1 MFVQCL
7 LEYYAFLVLSLIV
20 GYCSCFPGEQASSLR
35 PQNAAMFVKRN
46 RTRHGKKSYQSVLL
60 VQGKRVLAKRPPGR
74 PVHGAPPPASVVVHQ
89 TLANLSQLPAE
100 LIDLIDSF
108 CKQGESRGVTVP
120 RATGA
125 LEGAPPIHVGPCY
138 GVLAGLHAL
147 AQELGIVAAVGRES
161 RAQRLALYLVYMRL
175 CHQGSRL
182 SAARASED
190 HAVRE
195 ILQVGRFDEDDLYEA
210 LDYLEENQMR
220 IEQAL
225 QARGGAAGAG
235 AIFLYD
241 VTSSYFEGQHN
252 ELADFGYNRDGKRGK
267 KQMVAGLLTDG
278 GGEPLSIQLYRGNTS
293 DPPTFLDAVEKLKVR
308 FGAQEIALVGDRGMI
323 KQLGKQALGEAKFRY
338 VSALTDPQI
347 RALLKKGVLQME
359 LFEEQPVEVQGQ
371 GKRYV
376 LRCNPQTK
384 AREAARRADQ
394 WQRVKAKILARN
406 QAVETHPRMKGQS
419 SLRQAQSWVKQY
431 RLGRWITV
439 SLEAR
444 QVKWKEDAVGLQAEG
459 QLDGCYV
466 VESDLPTSVATSQ
479 QVHDRYVGLTEV
491 ERDFRTIKTGLL
503 ELRPVFVRKA
513 TRTRGHAVVTLLALK
528 LARELDRRVAPL
540 GLTVADA
547 LERLA
552 GVRLVC
558 LGDRTLGLWRM
569 ADSYSQAQ
577 TQVLNVLPKIPA
589 PLLSLAKANTNRLRN
604 SRKGRS

>member
-1 MFVQCL
+1 
-7 LEYYAFLVLSLIV
+7 
-20 GYCSCFPGEQASSLR
+20 
-35 PQNAAMFVKRN
+35 MFVKRN
-46 RTRHGKKSYQSVLL
+46 QTRHGKKSYQSVLL
-60 VQGKRVLAKRPPGR
+60 VQGKRVPAKRPPGR
-74 PVHGAPPPASVVVHQ
+74 PAQGAAPPPSVVVHQ

-100 LIDLIDSF
+100 LIDLIDCF
-108 CKQGESRGVTVP
+108 CRQGEVKEPGRAIGVAEV
-120 RATGA
+120 AV
-125 LEGAPPIHVGPCY
+125 HVGPCY

-147 AQELGIVAAVGRES
+147 AQELGLVSAVGRES
-161 RAQRLALYLVYMRL
+161 RTQRLALYLVYMRL
-175 CHQGSRL
+175 AHQGSRL

-210 LDYLEENQMR
+210 LDYLEENQTR
-220 IEQAL
+220 IEEAL
-225 QARGGAAGAG
+225 QAKCGAARAG

-252 ELADFGYNRDGKRGK
+252 ELADFGYNRDGKKGK
-267 KQMVAGLLTDG
+267 KQMVVGLLTAGD
-278 GGEPLSIQLYRGNTS
+278 GEPLSIQLYRGNTS

-347 RALLKKGVLQME
+347 RALLKKGILQME
-359 LFEEQPVEVQGQ
+359 LFDEQPVEVVVP

-384 AREAARRADQ
+384 AREQARRVDQ
-394 WQRVKAKILARN
+394 WQRVKAKIVARN
-406 QAVETHPRMKGQS
+406 QAVEKHPRMKAES
-419 SLRQAQSWVKQY
+419 SLRQAQSGIKQY
-431 RLGRWITV
+431 RLGGWITV
-439 SLEAR
+439 SLEGR
-444 QVKWKEDAVGLQAEG
+444 QVVWVEDAAALQAEG

-466 VESDLPTSVATSQ
+466 VESDLPTEVASTQ
-479 QVHDRYVGLTEV
+479 QVHDRYVGLTEL

-528 LARELDRRVAPL
+528 LARALDRRVAPL

-547 LERLA
+547 LDRLA

-558 LGDRTLGLWRM
+558 VGDPTLGLWRL
-569 ADSYSQAQ
+569 ADSYPKAQ
-577 TQVLNVLPKIPA
+577 TEVLDVLPKIPT
-589 PLLSLAKANTNRLRN
+589 PLLSLGKANVNRLPN
-604 SRKGRS
+604 SRKGRP